1 MEHESWSEYK
11 ARCRSFE
18 REFCDCR
25 YCVSRLREIRM
36 ADYLSLLA
44 ERERAEKE
52 KIKD

>member
-1 MEHESWSEYK
+1 MDDESCSEYL

-18 REFCDCR
+18 RESCDCR

-36 ADYLSLLA
+36 ADYLSLLS
-44 ERERAEKE
+44 ERQRAE